1 MLVGSIK
8 DSKINTCTDL
18 ETIYG
23 LRSMGVI
30 IFNDTENTPL
40 NLRHYTE
47 WPISNPF

>member
-18 ETIYG
+18 ETICG
-23 LRSMGVI
+23 FRSMGVN
-30 IFNDTENTPL
+30 IFNDTEHTPL
-40 NLRHYTE
+40 NLRHTE